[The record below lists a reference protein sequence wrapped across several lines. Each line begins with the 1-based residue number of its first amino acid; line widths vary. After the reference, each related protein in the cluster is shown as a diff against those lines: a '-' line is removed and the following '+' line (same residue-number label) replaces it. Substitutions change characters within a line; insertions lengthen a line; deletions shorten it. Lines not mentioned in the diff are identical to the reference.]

1 MVVWWVFFLVV
12 KVSDKEIYC
21 LLYFSVL
28 QRKFSVE
35 LSLSMIRRFCI
46 WLVRKVMSL
55 PLIFYML
62 VTYLFSVGQIISLLE
77 IWVFFLKYMEIFRV
91 NILIILRV
99 VFSPWIILQDFSP
112 KFNVLFL
119 EVIIVYL
126 LLI

>member
-99 VFSPWIILQDFSP
+99 VFSPWIILQDFSR